1 MNKRKQA
8 LLAVVLAAPLIGGV
22 LWLGASGEG
31 GRWSLVKSSDFD
43 RQMAQVAAPAGA
55 VKADAA
61 PVAVAKTPEPAAAPA
76 PVELT
81 PERRRFILGE
91 FVKAAE
97 TDIARVES
105 DLTAA
110 RNDGA
115 PADQIAGKEE
125 QLRTMKQILQR
136 TLERNAGV

>member
-1 MNKRKQA
+1 MNKRGQA
-8 LLAVVLAAPLIGGV
+8 LLAAVLAAPLMGGM

-31 GRWSLVKSSDFD
+31 GRWSLVKPESGFD
-43 RQMAQVAAPAGA
+43 RQMAQIAAPSAAAQTVSAAPA
-55 VKADAA
+55 VKAA
-61 PVAVAKTPEPAAAPA
+61 EPAPAPA

-105 DLTAA
+105 DLAAA
-110 RNDGA
+110 RSGGA

-125 QLRTMKQILQR
+125 QLRNMKQVLQR
-136 TLERNAGV
+136 TLERNAGA

>member
-1 MNKRKQA
+1 MNKRGQA
-8 LLAVVLAAPLIGGV
+8 LLAAVLAAPLMGGM

-31 GRWSLVKSSDFD
+31 GRWSLVKPESGFD
-43 RQMAQVAAPAGA
+43 RQMAQIAAPSAAAQAVSAAPA
-55 VKADAA
+55 VKAA
-61 PVAVAKTPEPAAAPA
+61 EPA

-105 DLTAA
+105 DLAAA
-110 RNDGA
+110 RSGGA
-115 PADQIAGKEE
+115 PADQLAGKEE
-125 QLRTMKQILQR
+125 QLRNMKQVLQR
-136 TLERNAGV
+136 TLERNAGA